1 MSGRDV
7 LGIALAYGL
16 GCLCAGYY
24 IVRWRTGTDVR
35 RIGSSSAGARNAG
48 RVLGRWGFA
57 LVLTLD
63 ALKGVAAVWAA
74 CAIGL
79 GGAAVAVV
87 AGHVLPVQL
96 GFRGGKGIAPSI
108 GALLVYDAW
117 VVLAS
122 ALVVRSRV
130 PPERPTARAE
140 RARRRC
146 ALAPLTG
153 VAAPS
158 LPRGARGPRSPGP
171 W

>member
-24 IVRWRTGTDVR
+24 VVRWRTGADIR

-57 LVLTLD
+57 LVLALD

-87 AGHVLPVQL
+87 AGHVVPVQL
-96 GFRGGKGIAPSI
+96 GFR
-108 GALLVYDAW
+108 
-117 VVLAS
+117 
-122 ALVVRSRV
+122 
-130 PPERPTARAE
+130 AE
-140 RARRRC
+140 RASSLPSAPSSSTTRGSCSRRRWPSVSHTSI
-146 ALAPLTG
+146 AP
-153 VAAPS
+153 AWS
-158 LPRGARGPRSPGP
+158 SRSS
-171 W
+171 